1 MANKKY
7 TLAAWTDKGRVRM
20 IPSLVNE
27 LSVSYRDKIGRLE
40 AYERKPDNEI
50 GWLLS
55 RSRAHE
61 EFARFLM
68 RVGYPKE
75 AYTEYANAAKV
86 CTLCSDDLWVHG
98 DYGYA
103 PPLPLLYRF
112 LAMHRECLKLA
123 SEHPALM
130 EVYRESGM
138 EEKYLWYT
146 ADMRE
151 CRSELKDVLEKQ
163 RAWRFG
169 KTS

>member
-7 TLAAWTDKGRVRM
+7 TLAAWTDRGQVRM

-27 LSVSYRDKIGRLE
+27 LSVPYRDRIERLQASYRDVE
-40 AYERKPDNEI
+40 NEV

-75 AYTEYANAAKV
+75 ALTEYENAARV
-86 CTLCSDDLWVHG
+86 CTLCSDELWVDG

-112 LAMHRECLKLA
+112 LAMHRECRKLS
-123 SEHPALM
+123 SEHPILK
-130 EVYRESGM
+130 EVYRSSGL
-138 EEKYLWYT
+138 EEKYMWYT

-151 CRSELKDVLEKQ
+151 CRSEIKAVLETQ
-163 RAWRFG
+163 RAWKFG
-169 KTS
+169 R